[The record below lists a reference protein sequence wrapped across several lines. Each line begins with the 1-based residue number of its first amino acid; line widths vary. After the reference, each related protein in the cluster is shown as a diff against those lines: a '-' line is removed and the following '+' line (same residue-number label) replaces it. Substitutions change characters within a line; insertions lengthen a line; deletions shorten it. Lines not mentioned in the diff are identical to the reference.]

1 VGPTN
6 ESNWVIP
13 GVLLVGAYPASQD
26 DIETFELITSILK
39 LGVRKFVCLQ
49 QEYRPGVPEGMWRE
63 GLALRPYYED
73 VQHIVANKSLIPVL
87 REYNIVD
94 YENLS
99 FEHCPIVDCGITD
112 DSKVLDLAR
121 KLVQDISMGELIYLH
136 CWGGHGRTGT
146 VVSIMLHIMYG
157 LNPYEAMERC
167 QAVHDLR
174 RCHVE
179 VGSPQTQ
186 TQRDQVIRIVDS
198 LIRSYRE
205 TPTMSTHK
213 PTSPSMLTRVM
224 SPAANTLRKLFNR
237 SSPSNSTQNST
248 SNLHQAIETAP
259 AAAAVNQQWNKDHP
273 ATPTTPVPTA
283 ATQQAPFAQKE
294 VEVEDS
300 AGKEHEIQPAM
311 PTSISNSL
319 GAYHNASSNAN
330 QASNGN
336 PNRQKSI
343 TFAIS
348 PPKDDSILSSD
359 KFPTTS
365 SKTSLSVATDKTEIH
380 IGPEVPMNNSSA
392 SSVADNSAFSPMTP
406 AKQSVLVLQTPK
418 PSSFV
423 RQSTEKLKN
432 CLSNSSSPEPNVSEL
447 DDYVQKKQQLL
458 NLTPVVK
465 RLSMQKESLLMAV
478 EEGHSQDDV
487 LSPEMVKKVTK
498 EVLNLQTGG
507 SFTVQKSRQSSG
519 SDAFVSPY
527 RDDMVPDRTVS
538 IDKDPSLG
546 IKMIAS
552 TDSFDEHHH
561 PILTHLPQIVLSGH
575 HPVSN
580 TGDLS
585 GEANAATAAIL
596 LIPDE
601 LKHHAPPAFRASTAG
616 AADVSYSLDGI
627 TTSDNNNSQLSN
639 GNAFANGMGS
649 PDGGDAGA
657 SNSKPLTR
665 AVSATSV
672 GATPVPFSRQASMSR
687 QTSINKKEVLDTS
700 NPVSRRGSINGFMEP
715 ISATSVAP
723 SLGPGQFSRQS
734 SLKRNGTL
742 SNTDG
747 IPAVTIN
754 SGSPLNVGGGRFS
767 RQSSIKR
774 EAFVDSPKTLDEHSS
789 IQESTTATNTTNMG
803 QVSSSSSAGVRSTVA
818 SARQEL
824 EAIHSN
830 GNNTVTNTTPFAAT
844 GGSRPSSSSSS
855 SNHLLVLTPTPT
867 VSSATT
873 AAAASHTISGT
884 AVTPTT
890 SAIGNGNTS
899 APASS
904 STLEEKKRP
913 VPPGSPFSSNGRGF
927 GGVAQSVGRKLETAV
942 VLPSSNA
949 GNVTSPSTPTTS
961 TPGVTPTQH

>member
-1 VGPTN
+1 
-6 ESNWVIP
+6 
-13 GVLLVGAYPASQD
+13 
-26 DIETFELITSILK
+26 
-39 LGVRKFVCLQ
+39 
-49 QEYRPGVPEGMWRE
+49 
-63 GLALRPYYED
+63 
-73 VQHIVANKSLIPVL
+73 
-87 REYNIVD
+87 
-94 YENLS
+94 
-99 FEHCPIVDCGITD
+99 
-112 DSKVLDLAR
+112 
-121 KLVQDISMGELIYLH
+121 
-136 CWGGHGRTGT
+136 
-146 VVSIMLHIMYG
+146 
-157 LNPYEAMERC
+157 MERC

-198 LIRSYRE
+198 LIRSYHE
-205 TPTMSTHK
+205 TPTMSPHK

-237 SSPSNSTQNST
+237 SSPSNSAHNST

-259 AAAAVNQQWNKDHP
+259 AAAVVNQQWNKDHP

-319 GAYHNASSNAN
+319 GAYHNTSGNAN

-343 TFAIS
+343 TFA
-348 PPKDDSILSSD
+348 
-359 KFPTTS
+359 

-380 IGPEVPMNNSSA
+380 IGPEVPMYNSSA

-423 RQSTEKLKN
+423 RQSTEKLKS

-447 DDYVQKKQQLL
+447 DDYVQKEQQPL

-487 LSPEMVKKVTK
+487 LSPEMAKKVTK

-552 TDSFDEHHH
+552 TDSYDEHHH
-561 PILTHLPQIVLSGH
+561 PILARLPQIVLSGH

-601 LKHHAPPAFRASTAG
+601 LEHHAPPAFRASTAG
-616 AADVSYSLDGI
+616 AADISYSLDGI

-639 GNAFANGMGS
+639 GNAFANGMAS
-649 PDGGDAGA
+649 PDGGDTGA

-715 ISATSVAP
+715 ISATSIAP

-754 SGSPLNVGGGRFS
+754 SCSPLNVGGGRFS

-774 EAFVDSPKTLDEHSS
+774 EAFVDSPKTLDDHSS
-789 IQESTTATNTTNMG
+789 TQESTTATNTSNMG

-830 GNNTVTNTTPFAAT
+830 GNNTVTNTTPFTAT

-867 VSSATT
+867 VSSSTT
-873 AAAASHTISGT
+873 AAAAAAASHTICGT